1 MLTGV
6 GVLLLIE
13 AAFAVA
19 VLIGLAFLIGI
30 IVIVIVGGW
39 RGRG

>member
-13 AAFAVA
+13 AAFA